1 MEFWHKRGKQ
11 ISLLLGLALVAMV
24 CGVVVVG
31 DGGRG
36 IRPFATALAHG
47 SFLPADNPQP
57 LASPSPAPFV
67 TCTSG
72 AIEPGDGTK
81 DLRVIGPCTA
91 GGGLYKYKNVNI
103 YKDVTAGGD
112 ANGGSLTFMDAKGAI
127 DFWANSILVEN
138 NGALIAG
145 AQTAPFVGPLT
156 IHLYGLEQNRENSGL
171 GGVGIACKTPIAGSD
186 TTFCGI
192 PTALWNSNPD
202 PNPDSCKKASE
213 TTAKTLPGGVD
224 DCFYQYSPLNFD
236 NGDPEAFFGYKV
248 LGVSFGGTL
257 QLFGSKGATYCAK
270 YPCPTDDPALSPSNT
285 GSSWTRL
292 DAPLT
297 GSGSEQMLVVADP
310 NGAIRQSWAN
320 GDKIVL
326 GSTDYLP
333 GHSELLTISSKGV
346 IQDPTNSNDS
356 DINVVESIQW
366 AHNGTTYALTEA
378 KHKGISRLNLGF
390 TSIETRAPVGLLSR
404 SISVVSVDTLDA
416 ANWPAAPGAYF
427 GGHTIF
433 RQGFAA
439 VQVQGVQFYQLG
451 QGGRI
456 GHYPLHFHLAR
467 AVPPNTF
474 ISDSSIWD
482 SMNRWIVLHGTQG
495 VTLQRDVGYLSIGHG
510 FYLEDATETNNKLYS
525 NLGVFA
531 RAAILDPASVP
542 LEKQHNPRQVPGILA
557 SPFPSSVTV
566 PCGDTTCPC
575 NGDPAARCNT
585 PQEQVPYH
593 SDIDHPTLFWIT
605 NGWND
610 FQYNMADG
618 AGTCGFCYW
627 LTPAYIGGHS
637 QMVHW
642 EGYAAEQRG
651 LERAAM
657 APLENFYG
665 NSCSTAMNSF
675 GVVGNTTACS
685 GVVWDPNT
693 ALPRVSIAPA
703 DPKLVP
709 TVNAANPRTPATV
722 AYYPNIDTGGGH
734 FGTRCSGGNCATVPK
749 CANGTVPLANCMVT
763 VLDHFTSS
771 FNWAQTNVAAIWL
784 RPQWNLVLQGA
795 LTDVQN
801 GGLTFVTGGDY
812 TLSSAIQGVWELA
825 RKSVFV
831 GATQPSNKW
840 ALSQGP
846 FNSTSGLT
854 CDQPVPGSYCLSAA
868 QGISMPKDNFVV
880 NQRLFNIYDG
890 PSYEDSNGFLD
901 ITPLSFTCN
910 LISNPEKTVGNCAD
924 SDNMY
929 EQVRGLPKDKNNA
942 CYLPNAAI
950 AWKQPNGFYYP
961 PAFHSQNLFFDNAP
975 IRHYVIE
982 PAFSSNGL
990 FKTDLDAVKKRY
1002 CNYSFD
1008 MFNNFSDIDRQTELN
1023 DDDGSLT
1030 GLVKTISVNQDPFF
1044 NAPYSTLECGSDFSK
1059 AVPTDPTTNPGPG
1072 TANTSPYDYVSTVI
1086 FPDCGSTASCAG
1098 DGTPPTNWNWSED
1111 CANNNCFG
1119 VPLYRQLATG
1129 TENAVTRPTLSGIR
1143 MMGESF
1149 YQRNTLTVNNGVYY
1163 MDTTIPKGKQLGAG
1177 FVTEFQGSTATQPR
1191 TYNVFLLFAKSSTT
1205 QTYNIYV
1212 GPGFNKETDV
1222 KMIRANIAAKKIT
1235 FTRSDTLPPAWS
1247 KNYANGVLTVTMN
1260 MNFSDFVSN
1269 YNDERMDD
1277 CQPLSFCKWTGD
1289 ATTGSCGCNA
1299 AAADYPDQNLINECN
1314 GTNDKSLTNPPKP
1327 LPLCSWSV
1335 ADVVC
1340 PKGGCYGFSFKLP
1353 AGFPGPEPGLPPK
1366 PDCFPGPPK
1375 TPDSLW
1381 NLPFAAA
1388 SETLAGGMPPA
1399 GCFYSP
1405 TPGSDFCP

>member
-1 MEFWHKRGKQ
+1 MESWPKSGSQVSFILR
-11 ISLLLGLALVAMV
+11 LALVVMV
-24 CGVVVVG
+24 CGVVVAGNG
-31 DGGRG
+31 DRG
-36 IRPFATALAHG
+36 IRSLTAIAQD
-47 SFLPADNPQP
+47 FKAPTDNTE
-57 LASPSPAPFV
+57 
-67 TCTSG
+67 TCKSG
-72 AIEPGDGTK
+72 AIPIGDGTK
-81 DLRVIGPCTA
+81 DLAIIGPCTA
-91 GGGLYKYKNVNI
+91 TGGIYQYKNVNI
-103 YKDVTAGGD
+103 YKDVKAGGD
-112 ANGGSLTFMDAKGAI
+112 LNGGSLTFIDDAGAI
-127 DFWANSILVEN
+127 DFWANSILVES
-138 NGALIAG
+138 NGALLAG
-145 AQTAPFVGPLT
+145 QQTNPFKSKLT
-156 IHLYGLEQNRENSGL
+156 IHLYGVEQNKGNSGL
-171 GGVGIACKTPIAGSD
+171 KGVGIACRTPVTASEP
-186 TTFCGI
+186 FCGI
-192 PTALWNSNPD
+192 PKALWDSN
-202 PNPDSCKKASE
+202 NPANPGSCVKASKTE
-213 TTAKTLPGGVD
+213 AKALPGGVD
-224 DCFYQYSPLNFD
+224 DCFYQYHTLNFD
-236 NGDPEAFFGYKV
+236 DGDSNAFFGYKV
-248 LGVSFGGTL
+248 LGVSYNGTL
-257 QLFGSKGATYCAK
+257 KMFGAKGATYCAS
-270 YPCPTDDPALSPSNT
+270 YPCPANDPALTPSNT
-285 GSSWTRL
+285 GTSWTRL
-292 DAPLT
+292 DANLAGDRT
-297 GSGSEQMLVVADP
+297 EKKIVVSDP
-310 NGAIRQSWAN
+310 NGTIASNWAI
-320 GDKIVL
+320 GDQIVL

-333 GHSELLTISSKGV
+333 GHSELLTVAAPGITA
-346 IQDPTNSNDS
+346 DPMTGDS
-356 DINVVESIQW
+356 VINVAETIQW
-366 AHNGTTYALTEA
+366 PHNGKTYPLTEA
-378 KHKGISRLNLGF
+378 AHPGVSRLNLGF
-390 TSIETRAPVGLLSR
+390 TSVETRAPVALLSR
-404 SISVVSVDTLDA
+404 NISVVSDDTLGAKD
-416 ANWPAAPGAYF
+416 WPEVPGAFF

-456 GHYPLHFHLAR
+456 AHYPVHFHLVR
-467 AVPPNTF
+467 QVPPNTF
-474 ISDSSIWD
+474 VSDSSIWD
-482 SMNRWIVLHGTQG
+482 SMNRWVVLHGAQG

-510 FYLEDATETNNKLYS
+510 FYLEDATETNNRLYG
-525 NLGVFA
+525 NIGIFA
-531 RAAILDPASVP
+531 RAAI
-542 LEKQHNPRQVPGILA
+542 QNTQNPRQVPGILA
-557 SPFPSSVTV
+557 SPFPTTINVA
-566 PCGDTTCPC
+566 CGPTTCPC
-575 NGDPAARCNT
+575 NGNAEARCDT

-593 SDIDHPTLFWIT
+593 SDIDHPTVFWMT

-637 QMVHW
+637 QMEHW

-651 LERAAM
+651 LDRAAM

-675 GVVGNTTACS
+675 GVVGNTTECS
-685 GVVWDPNT
+685 GVVWGVDTN
-693 ALPRVSIAPA
+693 LPRVLAVKA

-709 TVNAANPRTPATV
+709 TVNAANPRTPETV
-722 AYYPNIDTGGGH
+722 AHYPNIDMGGGH
-734 FGTRCSGGNCATVPK
+734 FGTRCTGDGCATVKK
-749 CANGTVPLANCMVT
+749 CANGTEPLKNCMVT

-784 RPQWNLVLQGA
+784 RPQWYLVLQSA

-831 GATQPSNKW
+831 GATQPANKW

-901 ITPLSFTCN
+901 ITPLSFTCE
-910 LISNPEKTVGNCAD
+910 IVKNPDGTIGNCGG

-929 EQVRGLPKDKNNA
+929 EQVRGVPKDKNNA

-961 PAFHSQNLFFDNAP
+961 PAFHSQNLFFDKVP

-982 PAFSSNGL
+982 PSFQPNGL
-990 FKTDLDAVKKRY
+990 FKTDLEAVKNRY

-1044 NAPYSTLECGSDFSK
+1044 NAPYSTLEFGSDIAT
-1059 AVPTDPTTNPGPG
+1059 AVSTDPTKPGPG

-1086 FPDCGSTASCAG
+1086 FPDCGSTASCTG
-1098 DGTPPTNWNWSED
+1098 NGMPGTNWNWSED
-1111 CANNNCFG
+1111 CANNLCFG
-1119 VPLYRQLATG
+1119 VPLYRELATG
-1129 TENAVTRPTLSGIR
+1129 TEKSAPRPTLSGTR

-1163 MDTTIPKGKQLGAG
+1163 MDTTVTKAKQAGAAN
-1177 FVTEFQGSTATQPR
+1177 FTEFQASTESQPR
-1191 TYNVFLLFAKSSTT
+1191 TYNVFFLFAKPSTT
-1205 QTYNIYV
+1205 QTYSIYV
-1212 GPGFNKETDV
+1212 GPGFNMATDL
-1222 KMIRANIAAKKIT
+1222 KMIRADISAKKIT
-1235 FTRSDTLPPAWS
+1235 FPTKGPLPDTWGKS
-1247 KNYANGVLTVTMN
+1247 YADGILTVTVN
-1260 MNFSDFVSN
+1260 MNFDQFIEN
-1269 YNDERMDD
+1269 YNNERMAD
-1277 CQPLSFCKWTGD
+1277 CQPNSFCSWTGD
-1289 ATTGSCGCNA
+1289 AKTGSCGCNA
-1299 AAADYPDQNLINECN
+1299 KLIDYPDPNLINECN
-1314 GTNDKSLTNPPKP
+1314 GTNDKNLDPKNPGP

-1353 AGFPGPEPGLPPK
+1353 TKFPGSNPGLPPA
-1366 PDCFPGPPK
+1366 PNCFPGPMA
-1375 TPDSLW
+1375 TPTPSPW
-1381 NLPFAAA
+1381 NVPFVAA
-1388 SETLAGGMPPA
+1388 SSSLAGGLPPA

-1405 TPGSDFCP
+1405 TPSADFCP